1 MTTPAGDVPPVA
13 AAGPEGAAADGESPQ
28 YFSHRQILAILFGV
42 MAGMLLA
49 ALDQGIV
56 GTALP
61 RIVSDLGGL
70 DRLSWV
76 VTAYLLTSTAATPL
90 WGKIS
95 DLYGR
100 RLIFQVAIGIF
111 LVGSALSGLSQNMT
125 QLIGFRALQGV
136 GGGGLFAIALSIIG
150 DVIPPR
156 ERGRYQ
162 GYFGAVFGVSSVA
175 GPLLGGWFT
184 DGPGWRWIFYINLPV
199 GLAAL
204 MITSA
209 VLRMPVTR
217 RRHRID
223 YLGAATIVAAVAC
236 LLLYLD
242 WRGNEFGWTEPVAL
256 ALLAGFVVLSALFVV
271 IEVRGAEPII
281 PMRLFRN
288 PVFSVGNLYGFLAG
302 VAMFGAII
310 FLPIYLQTV
319 KGLSPTAS
327 GLALLP
333 AIIGIFSTS
342 ISSGQLITRTGRYK
356 IYPIIGSVVLAFS
369 MFLLARLAVDTPFW
383 QVALYEYLFG
393 AGLGFTLQTIV
404 TAIQNAVEFRD
415 MGAATSSATFF
426 RQMGGSIGAAVFGAV
441 LSSRLAHYLAEEF
454 ARAGIQPGPGGAA
467 GVDANDVQAIQ
478 RLVGPVKH
486 VVLSAFTN
494 ALDDVFL
501 VGVPFIAVAFV
512 VSLFLKEVPLRTGP
526 GRPGA
531 PGDPGGPGGPGATAR
546 TGVPGDPTTNGE
558 IAVETFGTKPSGS

>member
-1 MTTPAGDVPPVA
+1 MTTPAGDNPPVA
-13 AAGPEGAAADGESPQ
+13 AAGAPPSPATDSPGPQ
-28 YFSHRQILAILFGV
+28 YFSHRQIVVILFGV

-100 RLIFQVAIGIF
+100 RLIFQVAICIF

-125 QLIGFRALQGV
+125 ELIGFRALQGI

-162 GYFGAVFGVSSVA
+162 GYFGAVFGISSVA

-199 GLAAL
+199 GFAAL
-204 MITSA
+204 VITSM

-217 RRHRID
+217 RDHRID
-223 YLGAATIVAAVAC
+223 YLGAATIVAAVSC

-242 WRGNEFGWTEPVAL
+242 WRGNEFGWTEPLALVLLGAFVAL
-256 ALLAGFVVLSALFVV
+256 SVLFVL

-288 PVFSVGNLYGFLAG
+288 SVFSVGNIYGFLSG

-310 FLPIYLQTV
+310 FLPIYLQAV
-319 KGLSPTAS
+319 KGFSPTAS

-333 AIIGIFSTS
+333 AILGIFSTS

-356 IYPIIGSVVLAFS
+356 IYPVIGGVVLTLA
-369 MFLLARLAVDTPFW
+369 MFLLSRLAVDTPFW

-393 AGLGFTLQTIV
+393 AGLGLTLQTIV

-441 LSSRLAHYLAEEF
+441 LSSRLAHYLAERF
-454 ARAGIQPGPGGAA
+454 AQAGVQPGAVS
-467 GVDANDVQAIQ
+467 GVDANNVQAIQ
-478 RLVGPVKH
+478 RLTGPVRD
-486 VVLSAFTN
+486 VVLGGFTD

-501 VGVPFIAVAFV
+501 VGVPFIVLAFV
-512 VSLFLKEVPLRTGP
+512 VSLFLKEVPLRAGP
-526 GRPGA
+526 G
-531 PGDPGGPGGPGATAR
+531 PGGPGGPAAAG
-546 TGVPGDPTTNGE
+546 GPGTNGE
-558 IAVETFGTKPSGS
+558 VPADTFGSHSPSA

>member
-1 MTTPAGDVPPVA
+1 MTTPAGDNPPVA
-13 AAGPEGAAADGESPQ
+13 AAAPSEGVPTDSPGPQ
-28 YFSHRQILAILFGV
+28 YFSHRQILVILVGV
-42 MAGMLLA
+42 MAGMLLF

-76 VTAYLLTSTAATPL
+76 VTAYLLTSTASTPL

-111 LVGSALSGLSQNMT
+111 LVGSGLSGLSQNMT
-125 QLIGFRALQGV
+125 ELISFRALQGV

-175 GPLLGGWFT
+175 GPLLGGWLT

-204 MITSA
+204 VITSM

-217 RRHRID
+217 REHRID
-223 YLGAATIVAAVAC
+223 YLGAATIVAAVSC

-242 WRGNEFGWTEPVAL
+242 WRGNDYGWTDPLAL
-256 ALLAGFVVLSALFVV
+256 VLLAGFLLLSVVFVL
-271 IEVRGAEPII
+271 IELRTPEPII

-288 PVFSVGNLYGFLAG
+288 AVFSVGNIYGFLAG

-310 FLPIYLQTV
+310 FLPIYLQAV
-319 KGLSPTAS
+319 KGFSPTAS

-333 AIIGIFSTS
+333 AIVGIFSTS
-342 ISSGQLITRTGRYK
+342 ITSGQLITRTGRYK
-356 IYPIIGSVVLAFS
+356 LYPIIGGAVLTFA
-369 MFLLARLAVDTPFW
+369 MFLLSRLAVDTPFW

-441 LSSRLAHYLAEEF
+441 LSSRLVHYLAQ
-454 ARAGIQPGPGGAA
+454 AGVQPAAGAP
-467 GVDANDVQAIQ
+467 GVDANNVQAIQ
-478 RLVGPVKH
+478 RLTGPVRDL
-486 VVLSAFTN
+486 VLGAFTN

-501 VGVPFIAVAFV
+501 VGVPFIVLAFL
-512 VSLFLKEVPLRTGP
+512 VSLFLKEIPLRAGP
-526 GRPGA
+526 G
-531 PGDPGGPGGPGATAR
+531 PGGPGGPPGAGA
-546 TGVPGDPTTNGE
+546 PSANGE
-558 IAVETFGTKPSGS
+558 VPADTLGTQSPSV

>member
-1 MTTPAGDVPPVA
+1 MTTPAGEHPPAATGPSAVA
-13 AAGPEGAAADGESPQ
+13 GEPPGPQ
-28 YFSHRQILAILFGV
+28 YFSHRQILVILFGV

-61 RIVSDLGGL
+61 RIVSELGGL

-100 RLIFQVAIGIF
+100 RRIFQIAIAIF
-111 LVGSALSGLSQNMT
+111 LVGSALSGLSQNMP
-125 QLIGFRALQGV
+125 QLIAFRAIQGI

-184 DGPGWRWIFYINLPV
+184 DGPGWRWIFYINLPI

-204 MITSA
+204 VITSI

-217 RRHRID
+217 REHRID
-223 YLGAATIVAAVAC
+223 YLGAATIVAAVSC

-242 WRGNEFGWTEPVAL
+242 WRGNEYGWTDPVAL
-256 ALLAGFVVLSALFVV
+256 ALVAGFVLLAALFAL
-271 IEVRGAEPII
+271 IEVRTSEPII

-310 FLPIYLQTV
+310 FLPIYLQAV

-327 GLALLP
+327 GLSLLP
-333 AIIGIFSTS
+333 AILGIFSTS
-342 ISSGQLITRTGRYK
+342 ITSGQLITRTGRYK
-356 IYPIIGSVVLAFS
+356 IYPILGGVVLTGA
-369 MFLLARLAVDTPFW
+369 MFLLAQLHVDTPFW
-383 QVALYEYLFG
+383 KVFLYEYLFG

-404 TAIQNAVEFRD
+404 TAVQNAVEFRD

-441 LSSRLAHYLAEEF
+441 LSSRLAIYLSE
-454 ARAGIQPGPGGAA
+454 RLAGAGLRPGA
-467 GVDANDVQAIQ
+467 GTAIDPNDVQAIQ
-478 RLVGPVKH
+478 RLTGPAKTL
-486 VVLSAFTN
+486 VLGAFTD

-501 VGVPFIAVAFV
+501 VGVPFILVAFV

-531 PGDPGGPGGPGATAR
+531 TSPDGE
-546 TGVPGDPTTNGE
+546 VPVDTL
-558 IAVETFGTKPSGS
+558 ETH

>member
-1 MTTPAGDVPPVA
+1 MTTPPGDVPPVT
-13 AAGPEGAAADGESPQ
+13 AAGPSVAGAGDSPGPQ
-28 YFSHRQILAILFGV
+28 YFSHRQIVVILCGV

-61 RIVSDLGGL
+61 RIVSELGGL

-111 LVGSALSGLSQNMT
+111 LAGSALSGLSQNMT
-125 QLIGFRALQGV
+125 QLIGFRAIQGI

-162 GYFGAVFGVSSVA
+162 GYFGAVFGISSVA

-184 DGPGWRWIFYINLPV
+184 DGPGWRWIFYINLPI

-204 MITSA
+204 VITSM

-217 RRHRID
+217 RQHRID
-223 YLGAATIVAAVAC
+223 YLGAATIVAAVSC

-242 WRGNEFGWTEPVAL
+242 WRGNDYGWAETGAL
-256 ALLAGFVVLSALFVV
+256 ALLAGFLVLAVVFVL
-271 IEVRGAEPII
+271 IELRSPEPII

-288 PVFSVGNLYGFLAG
+288 PVFRIGNLYGFLTG

-310 FLPIYLQTV
+310 FLPIYLQAV
-319 KGLSPTAS
+319 KGFSPTAS

-333 AIIGIFSTS
+333 AIVGIFSTS

-356 IYPIIGSVVLAFS
+356 IYPIIGAVVLAAA
-369 MFLLARLAVDTPFW
+369 MFLLSRLAVDTPFW

-404 TAIQNAVEFRD
+404 TAIQNSVEFRD

-441 LSSRLAHYLAEEF
+441 LSSRLAHHLSEQF
-454 ARAGIQPGPGGAA
+454 AQAGIQPGAA
-467 GVDANDVQAIQ
+467 GARGVNANNVQAIQ
-478 RLVGPVKH
+478 RLVGPVKDI
-486 VVLSAFTN
+486 VLAAFAN

-501 VGVPFIAVAFV
+501 VGVPFIVVALV
-512 VSLFLKEVPLRTGP
+512 VSLFLKEIPLRTGP
-526 GRPGA
+526 G
-531 PGDPGGPGGPGATAR
+531 PGGPAGTGAPAA
-546 TGVPGDPTTNGE
+546 PSANGE
-558 IAVETFGTKPSGS
+558 VPAETFGTRSPSG

>member
-13 AAGPEGAAADGESPQ
+13 AAGPAGSGAGDAQSQQ
-28 YFSHRQILAILFGV
+28 YFSHRQILVILFGV

-100 RLIFQVAIGIF
+100 RLIFQVAIAIF

-125 QLIGFRALQGV
+125 QLIGFRALQGI

-204 MITSA
+204 VITSM
-209 VLRMPVTR
+209 VLRMPVMR
-217 RRHRID
+217 RQHRID
-223 YLGAATIVAAVAC
+223 YLGAATIVAAVSC

-256 ALLAGFVVLSALFVV
+256 ALLGGFVVLSAVFVL
-271 IEVRGAEPII
+271 IELRSPEPII

-288 PVFSVGNLYGFLAG
+288 PVFSVGNIYGFLAG

-310 FLPIYLQTV
+310 FLPIYLQAV

-333 AIIGIFSTS
+333 AIVGIFSTS
-342 ISSGQLITRTGRYK
+342 IGSGQLITRTGRYK
-356 IYPIIGSVVLAFS
+356 IYPIIGSVILALA
-369 MFLLARLAVDTPFW
+369 MFLLSRLAVDTPFW

-441 LSSRLAHYLAEEF
+441 LSSRLTHYLAEQF
-454 ARAGIQPGPGGAA
+454 ARAGVQPGTRAS

-486 VVLSAFTN
+486 IVLSAFTN

-501 VGVPFIAVAFV
+501 VGVPFIVVAFV
-512 VSLFLKEVPLRTGP
+512 VSLFLREVPLRTGP
-526 GRPGA
+526 GPGGA
-531 PGDPGGPGGPGATAR
+531 GGPGVQGPQGGPSA
-546 TGVPGDPTTNGE
+546 NGE
-558 IAVETFGTKPSGS
+558 VTAETFGAKSSGP

>member
-1 MTTPAGDVPPVA
+1 MTTPAGDTPPAVA
-13 AAGPEGAAADGESPQ
+13 AAGPAEPTGPQ
-28 YFSHRQILAILFGV
+28 YFTHRQIVIILFGV
-42 MAGMLLA
+42 MAGMLLF

-70 DRLSWV
+70 DKLSWV
-76 VTAYLLTSTAATPL
+76 VTAYLLTSTASTPL

-100 RLIFQVAIGIF
+100 RLIFQVAIGLF
-111 LVGSALSGLSQNMT
+111 LLGSALSGLSQNMG
-125 QLIGFRALQGV
+125 QLIGFRALQGA

-175 GPLLGGWFT
+175 GPLLGGWLT
-184 DGPGWRWIFYINLPV
+184 DGPGWRWIFYINVPV

-204 MITSA
+204 VVTSL
-209 VLRMPVTR
+209 VLRMPVIR
-217 RRHRID
+217 RQHRID
-223 YLGAATIVAAVAC
+223 YLGAATIVAAVSC

-242 WRGNEFGWTEPVAL
+242 WRGNDYGWTEAGAL
-256 ALLAGFVVLSALFVV
+256 ALLASFLLLAAAFVVVELRSS
-271 IEVRGAEPII
+271 EPII

-288 PVFSVGNLYGFLAG
+288 QVFSIGNAYGFLSG

-310 FLPIYLQTV
+310 FLPIYLQAV
-319 KGLSPTAS
+319 KGYSPTAS

-342 ISSGQLITRTGRYK
+342 ITSGRLITRTGRYK
-356 IYPIIGSVVLAFS
+356 IYPVIGGVVLVLS
-369 MFLLARLAVDTPFW
+369 LFLLSRLAVDTPFW

-404 TAIQNAVEFRD
+404 TAIQNAVDFRD
-415 MGAATSSATFF
+415 LGAATSSTTFF
-426 RQMGGSIGAAVFGAV
+426 RQMGGAIGAAVFGAV
-441 LSSRLAHYLAEEF
+441 LSSRLTHYLTQQLAQ
-454 ARAGIQPGPGGAA
+454 AGVRPGAA
-467 GVDANDVQAIQ
+467 GPRVDANDVQAIQ
-478 RLVGPVKH
+478 RLAEPVKH
-486 VVLSAFTN
+486 LVLGAFTS

-501 VGVPFIAVAFV
+501 VGVPFLLVAFV

-526 GRPGA
+526 G
-531 PGDPGGPGGPGATAR
+531 PGGPGAD
-546 TGVPGDPTTNGE
+546 GQVP
-558 IAVETFGTKPSGS
+558 AGTVGG

>member
-1 MTTPAGDVPPVA
+1 MTTPAGDNPPVA
-13 AAGPEGAAADGESPQ
+13 AAGPPPGPATDSPGPQ
-28 YFSHRQILAILFGV
+28 YFSHRQIVVILFGV

-100 RLIFQVAIGIF
+100 RLIFQIAIVIF
-111 LVGSALSGLSQNMT
+111 LAGSVLSGLSQNMT
-125 QLIGFRALQGV
+125 ELIGFRALQGI

-162 GYFGAVFGVSSVA
+162 GYFGAVFGISSVA

-199 GLAAL
+199 GFAAL
-204 MITSA
+204 VITSM

-217 RRHRID
+217 REHRID
-223 YLGAATIVAAVAC
+223 YLGAATIVAAVSC

-242 WRGNEFGWTEPVAL
+242 WRGNEFGWTEPL
-256 ALLAGFVVLSALFVV
+256 ALVLLAAFLVLSVLFVL
-271 IEVRGAEPII
+271 IEVRGTEPII
-281 PMRLFRN
+281 PIRLFRN
-288 PVFSVGNLYGFLAG
+288 SVFSVGNIYGFLTG

-310 FLPIYLQTV
+310 FLPIYLQAV
-319 KGLSPTAS
+319 KGFSPTAS

-333 AIIGIFSTS
+333 AILGIFSTS
-342 ISSGQLITRTGRYK
+342 ITSGQLITRTGRYK
-356 IYPIIGSVVLAFS
+356 IYPVIGGVVLTFA

-383 QVALYEYLFG
+383 RVALYEYLFG
-393 AGLGFTLQTIV
+393 AGLGLTLQTIV

-441 LSSRLAHYLAEEF
+441 LSSRLAHYLAERF
-454 ARAGIQPGPGGAA
+454 AQAGVPPGGAS
-467 GVDANDVQAIQ
+467 GVDANNVQAIQ
-478 RLVGPVKH
+478 RLTGPVRG
-486 VVLSAFTN
+486 VVLGGFTD
-494 ALDDVFL
+494 ALNDVFL
-501 VGVPFIAVAFV
+501 VGVPFIVLAFV

-526 GRPGA
+526 G
-531 PGDPGGPGGPGATAR
+531 PGGPGGPGGPA
-546 TGVPGDPTTNGE
+546 TNGE
-558 IAVETFGTKPSGS
+558 VPADAFGSHSPSA

>member
-1 MTTPAGDVPPVA
+1 MTTPAGEHPPAATGPSAVA
-13 AAGPEGAAADGESPQ
+13 GEPPGPQ
-28 YFSHRQILAILFGV
+28 YFSHRQILVILFGV

-61 RIVSDLGGL
+61 RIVSELGGL

-100 RLIFQVAIGIF
+100 RRIFQIAIGIF
-111 LVGSALSGLSQNMT
+111 LVGSALSGLSQNMP
-125 QLIGFRALQGV
+125 QLIAFRAIQGI

-184 DGPGWRWIFYINLPV
+184 DGPGWRWIFYINLPI

-204 MITSA
+204 VITSI

-217 RRHRID
+217 REHRID
-223 YLGAATIVAAVAC
+223 YLGAATIVAAVSC

-242 WRGNEFGWTEPVAL
+242 WRGNEYGWTDPVGL
-256 ALLAGFVVLSALFVV
+256 ALVAGFVLLAALFVL
-271 IEVRGAEPII
+271 IEVRTSEPII

-310 FLPIYLQTV
+310 FLPIYLQAV

-333 AIIGIFSTS
+333 AILGIFSTS
-342 ISSGQLITRTGRYK
+342 ITSGQLITRTGRYK
-356 IYPIIGSVVLAFS
+356 IYPILGGVVLTGA
-369 MFLLARLAVDTPFW
+369 MFLLARLHVDTPFW
-383 QVALYEYLFG
+383 KVFLYEYLFG

-404 TAIQNAVEFRD
+404 TAVQNAVEFRD

-441 LSSRLAHYLAEEF
+441 LSSRLAIYLSE
-454 ARAGIQPGPGGAA
+454 RLAGAGLRPGA
-467 GVDANDVQAIQ
+467 GTAIDPNDVQAIQ
-478 RLVGPVKH
+478 RLTGPAKAL
-486 VVLSAFTN
+486 VLGAFTD

-501 VGVPFIAVAFV
+501 VGVPFLLVAFV

-526 GRPGA
+526 DRPGA
-531 PGDPGGPGGPGATAR
+531 TSPDGE
-546 TGVPGDPTTNGE
+546 VPVDTL
-558 IAVETFGTKPSGS
+558 GTH

>member
-1 MTTPAGDVPPVA
+1 MSTAAGDNPPVA
-13 AAGPEGAAADGESPQ
+13 AAGPDGPTTGASPGPQ
-28 YFSHRQILAILFGV
+28 YFSHRQIVIILFGV

-61 RIVSDLGGL
+61 RIVSELGGL

-111 LVGSALSGLSQNMT
+111 LVGSALSGLSQNMP
-125 QLIGFRALQGV
+125 QLICFRAIQGI

-204 MITSA
+204 VITSM

-217 RRHRID
+217 REHRID
-223 YLGAATIVAAVAC
+223 YLGAATIVAAVSC

-242 WRGNEFGWTEPVAL
+242 WRGNQYGWTDPFALVLVGAFL
-256 ALLAGFVVLSALFVV
+256 ALSVAFVR
-271 IEVRGAEPII
+271 IELRSAEPII

-288 PVFSVGNLYGFLAG
+288 PVFRVGNIYGFLTG
-302 VAMFGAII
+302 VAMFGAIT
-310 FLPIYLQTV
+310 FLPIYLQAV
-319 KGLSPTAS
+319 KGFSPTAS

-333 AIIGIFSTS
+333 AIVGLFSTS
-342 ISSGQLITRTGRYK
+342 ITSGQLITRTGRYK
-356 IYPIIGSVVLAFS
+356 LYPVTGGVILTVA
-369 MFLLARLAVDTPFW
+369 MLLLTRLAVDTPFW

-393 AGLGFTLQTIV
+393 AGLGLTVQTIV
-404 TAIQNAVEFRD
+404 TAIQNAVQFRD

-426 RQMGGSIGAAVFGAV
+426 RQMGGSIGAAVFDAV
-441 LSSRLAHYLAEEF
+441 LSSRLAHYLSEQL
-454 ARAGIQPGPGGAA
+454 ARAGVQPGAGAP

-478 RLVGPVKH
+478 RLTGPVRDL
-486 VVLSAFTN
+486 VLGSFTSALN
-494 ALDDVFL
+494 DVFL
-501 VGVPFIAVAFV
+501 IGVPFILLAFV

-526 GRPGA
+526 GPGVPGA
-531 PGDPGGPGGPGATAR
+531 PSDDGE
-546 TGVPGDPTTNGE
+546 VPADSL
-558 IAVETFGTKPSGS
+558 GTRSPSV